1 MDTNEPQ
8 AEQSQPQSD
17 SSSGCGGSG
26 QKSWKTAVFIAV
38 LVLAG
43 AVAAHSVLTRNGGL
57 CGVLP
62 CGMGSSMCSLD
73 KGNGNGGGGACTKS
87 AVCASEKACCPLEEG
102 DGNGNGDG
110 GGCAEKP
117 GCPFAGDQGCCANK
131 ESCPLSDGQGAPPA
145 CCPMAAPTGCC
156 PASAPQ

>member
-8 AEQSQPQSD
+8 AEQSRPQSD
-17 SSSGCGGSG
+17 SSSGGGND

-62 CGMGSSMCSLD
+62 CGVGKTC
-73 KGNGNGGGGACTKS
+73 GAGAMAQCDSTAQTRPQNATCPAAEDCPKS
-87 AVCASEKACCPLEEG
+87 ATCPS
-102 DGNGNGDG
+102 
-110 GGCAEKP
+110 AE
-117 GCPFAGDQGCCANK
+117 GCCANQ
-131 ESCPLSDGQGAPPA
+131 ESCPLMSDGQGEPPSG
-145 CCPMAAPTGCC
+145 CPMAAPTGCC
-156 PASAPQ
+156 PASVPQ

>member
-17 SSSGCGGSG
+17 SSGCCGGG
-26 QKSWKTAVFIAV
+26 QKSWKTAAFIAV

-57 CGVLP
+57 CGTLP
-62 CGMGSSMCSLD
+62 CGSGSSACSLD
-73 KGNGNGGGGACTKS
+73 KGNGNGNGGGSACTKS
-87 AVCASEKACCPLEEG
+87 AACASKKACCPLDEG

-110 GGCAEKP
+110 E
-117 GCPFAGDQGCCANK
+117 GCCANQ
-131 ESCPLSDGQGAPPA
+131 ESCPLSDGQGEPPSG
-145 CCPMAAPTGCC
+145 CPMAAPTGCC

>member
-1 MDTNEPQ
+1 MDTNELQ

-17 SSSGCGGSG
+17 LSSGGGAG

-62 CGMGSSMCSLD
+62 CGVKSSTCSLD
-73 KGNGNGGGGACTKS
+73 KGNGNGNGGGACAKS

-102 DGNGNGDG
+102 DGNGNGEA
-110 GGCAEKP
+110 CPEKP
-117 GCPFAGDQGCCANK
+117 ACPLGGDQGANQ
-131 ESCPLSDGQGAPPA
+131 ESCPQNDGQG
-145 CCPMAAPTGCC
+145 CPMAAPTGCC

>member
-17 SSSGCGGSG
+17 LSSGGGND

-62 CGMGSSMCSLD
+62 CGISKPC
-73 KGNGNGGGGACTKS
+73 GGGAMAQCDSTAQTRPQNATCALAEDCPKS
-87 AVCASEKACCPLEEG
+87 AACPSV
-102 DGNGNGDG
+102 D
-110 GGCAEKP
+110 
-117 GCPFAGDQGCCANK
+117 GCCANQ
-131 ESCPLSDGQGAPPA
+131 EACPLSDGQGEPPSG
-145 CCPMAAPTGCC
+145 CPMAAPADCC

>member
-17 SSSGCGGSG
+17 LSSGGGDG
-26 QKSWKTAVFIAV
+26 QKSWKTAAFIAV

-62 CGMGSSMCSLD
+62 CGVGKTC
-73 KGNGNGGGGACTKS
+73 GGGAMAQCDSTARTCPLNATCAMAEDCPKS
-87 AVCASEKACCPLEEG
+87 ATCPSAGGCCASEC
-102 DGNGNGDG
+102 
-110 GGCAEKP
+110 
-117 GCPFAGDQGCCANK
+117 CCANQ
-131 ESCPLSDGQGAPPA
+131 ESCPLMSDGQGELPSG
-145 CCPMAAPTGCC
+145 CPMAAPTGCC

>member
-1 MDTNEPQ
+1 MDTNEPR
-8 AEQSQPQSD
+8 AEQSEPQSD
-17 SSSGCGGSG
+17 SSSGGGTG
-26 QKSWKTAVFIAV
+26 RKSWKTAAFIAV

-62 CGMGSSMCSLD
+62 CGVGKPC
-73 KGNGNGGGGACTKS
+73 GGGAMAQCDSTGQGCLQNATCPAAQDCPKS
-87 AVCASEKACCPLEEG
+87 ATCPS
-102 DGNGNGDG
+102 
-110 GGCAEKP
+110 AE
-117 GCPFAGDQGCCANK
+117 GCCANQ

-156 PASAPQ
+156 PAATPQ